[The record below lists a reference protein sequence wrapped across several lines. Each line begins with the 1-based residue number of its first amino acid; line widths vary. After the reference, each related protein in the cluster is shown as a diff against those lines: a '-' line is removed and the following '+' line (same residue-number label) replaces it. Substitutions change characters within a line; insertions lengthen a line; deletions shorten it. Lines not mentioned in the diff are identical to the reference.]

1 MDNTSN
7 SNIKENIFSMLIQL
21 IPLLDNNE
29 LERLYAFEQGMLI
42 VKNNKE
48 KKKEVV

>member
-1 MDNTSN
+1 MDNTTN
-7 SNIKENIFSMLIQL
+7 NTNIKENIFSMLIQL

-42 VKNNKE
+42 VKNKQKE
-48 KKKEVV
+48 IV